1 MRGKTLEVTSNGLLI
16 DGQDQMLLSG
26 EIHPW
31 RLDPALWETILDRVV
46 DLGFGFIST
55 YVPWSVHEVYAGVFD
70 FKGSRDIERFLRL
83 ASERGLKALV
93 RIGPNAGAELQDSG
107 WPRRILD
114 DPRCQALRS
123 NGLPYLL
130 ATATGHSFPPSYAS
144 PVVLRE
150 VAGWYDEVIARLS
163 PLQHPDGPIVACQVD
178 NEMSFHFQGHSFAL
192 DYHPDAID
200 QYRRFLSTRYAEI
213 ASLNNAYQ
221 SSFRS
226 FDEVEPPA
234 DASDEPE
241 LRRVEWIEWRE
252 EHLRT
257 TIATLAGMARER
269 GMDRVPIFH
278 NDYPRT
284 TTPIDTG
291 ALGPAGAVDFA
302 AGDIYSTKEG
312 GRFVCDFARHLSG
325 STLLPFI
332 VELGSGW
339 LALPWLLP
347 MEVTPQDE
355 EVVAFEALLGG
366 VRAFNFY
373 MLVER
378 DRWCG
383 SPIASDGNLREPRA
397 SFIRELIQLLTEL
410 DWTSLRRHAPVLLL
424 ENRNESRRVAAR
436 ETLGEIVPCFSQVMP
451 MDLRLTQPDDEQA
464 RELRS
469 WEKGLTDVLR
479 RSGIDYDRASSSS
492 MPDLDKYETV
502 LIPTISSIDESVWD
516 RLHAAAGSGT
526 RVGAGPRVP
535 ALDEHLQH
543 ADFDPGP
550 IAILAD
556 PEDAEALIPIP
567 PFRTTDSSLD
577 LHFFTGNG
585 REVLAAANLGES
597 AVESKIVFDGS
608 ARLQGRRR
616 PEVLAG
622 DGSVDVSL
630 EPWEIKIWEVS
641 R

>member
-1 MRGKTLEVTSNGLLI
+1 MGNRSVEVTSKGLLI
-16 DGQDQMLLSG
+16 DGRERMLLSG
-26 EIHPW
+26 EIHSW
-31 RLDPALWETILDRVV
+31 RLDPERWETILDRVV
-46 DLGFGFIST
+46 ELGFGFIST
-55 YVPWSVHEVYAGVFD
+55 YVPWSVYELSAGEFD
-70 FKGSRDIERFLRL
+70 FTSSRDIERFLRL
-83 ASERGLKALV
+83 ASERGLKAIV
-93 RIGPNAGAELQDSG
+93 RIGPNAGAELPDSG

-114 DPRCQALRS
+114 DPRCQARRS

-144 PVVLRE
+144 SVVLEE
-150 VAGWYDEVIARLS
+150 VAGWYDEVIGKLS
-163 PLQHPDGPIVACQVD
+163 PLQHPNGPIVACQVD

-200 QYRRFLSTRYAEI
+200 QYREFLSRRYDL
-213 ASLNNAYQ
+213 ASLNDAYGW
-221 SSFRS
+221 SHRS
-226 FDEVEPPA
+226 FDEVQPPK
-234 DASDEPE
+234 DASDLPE

-257 TIATLAGMARER
+257 TIATLARMARER

-291 ALGPAGAVDFA
+291 ALEVEGAVDFA

-325 STLLPFI
+325 STRLPFI

-355 EVVAFEALLGG
+355 KVVAFQALFGG

-378 DRWCG
+378 DRWYG
-383 SPIASDGNLREPRA
+383 SPIGADGTLREPRA
-397 SFIRELIQLLTEL
+397 SFIRDLIKLLTEL
-410 DWTSLRRHAPVLLL
+410 DWMSLKRQAPVLLL
-424 ENRNESRRVAAR
+424 ENRTESRRVAAR

-451 MDLRLTQPDDEQA
+451 IDLRLTQPDDGQEK
-464 RELRS
+464 ELRR
-469 WEKGLTDVLR
+469 WETGLTDVLR
-479 RSGIDYDRASSSS
+479 RNGIDYDRASSSS
-492 MPDLDKYETV
+492 MPDLEKYETV
-502 LIPTISSIDESVWD
+502 LIPTLNSIDESVWD
-516 RLHAAAGSGT
+516 RLHAAAGRGT
-526 RVGAGPRVP
+526 QVGTGPQAPTFNGRLRP
-535 ALDEHLQH
+535 S
-543 ADFDPGP
+543 DFDLGS
-550 IAILAD
+550 IVILTE
-556 PEDAEALIPIP
+556 PEDAEALIPTP
-567 PFRTTDSSLD
+567 PFHTTDSSLD

-597 AVESKIVFDGS
+597 RVESKVVFNGA
-608 ARLQGRRR
+608 ARLEGRWRSD
-616 PEVLAG
+616 VLVG
-622 DGSVDVSL
+622 NGSVDVSL
-630 EPWEIKIWEVS
+630 EPWEIQIWEVS